1 MQLTQL
7 EIKGFKSFGDKITI
21 NFNEGVTAIV
31 GPNGCGKSNV
41 VDAIRW
47 VLGEQS
53 TRMLRS
59 EKMENI
65 IFNGTKNRKA
75 SNLAEVSLTFD
86 NTKNILPTDFTKV
99 TITRKLYR
107 SGESEYRLND
117 VACRLKDITDLFL
130 DTGIGSDSYSIIE
143 LKMIDE
149 IIANKDNSR
158 RALFE
163 EASGISKYKLRKKQ
177 TFNKLKDTEA
187 DLSRVEDLLFE
198 IEKNLKTLEN
208 QAKKAERY
216 FKLKEQYK
224 NLSILLASF
233 RIIGFRES
241 LSRLEDKEQEHALGN
256 SGISTAIS
264 NLEALLQ
271 QQKLDNLK
279 LEKNL
284 SVQQK
289 ASNDFIAKIRN
300 YESDKKL
307 KNEQLR
313 FLEDKKTRLSDE
325 LEKDKNQL
333 NHVFYNQ
340 KRLNEEHLQESEIL
354 NKLQS
359 SLASQQLEINGLR
372 ENQQKSKAQ
381 LDSYTKEN
389 TDLQNQVYKLEKDI
403 AILNIQKEAL
413 FQEANRN
420 MEDTISKETELNEF
434 NKVINEIGGNLEIKQ
449 KEYNNK
455 KELEDELNRQ
465 IQRSTEKLKELK
477 ETLNQESRKLDSKQN
492 EYNLTKSMVDNL
504 EGFPESIRF
513 LKKNA
518 GWAKQAPLFSDILFC
533 REEYRIAIENYLEP
547 VMNHYVVETQAE
559 AIQAI
564 QLLNDSSR
572 GRANFFI
579 LDALSKKTKSNSEKL
594 SGTNL
599 ISALDIIDTD
609 SKYRPLCEILLNNIY
624 LLETG
629 DEQEIKSAL
638 PEEQFVILSKSG
650 MFSKNRIGMSGG
662 SVGLFEGKRIGRAKN
677 LEKLSKEISSTEAS
691 LTKLKSE
698 IEIEEENLK
707 NQSESSQK
715 DLINF
720 LQIEINKLS
729 NEFTSVKTKQEQ
741 YLAFIENSLN
751 RKQDIEQKISSI
763 SSELLT
769 SEPLLAELKIKKS
782 DKEVQLIQFQQ
793 EYNELTELLSNK
805 SGLFNQENIRF
816 HQQQNKVSSI
826 EKDLEYRESQQKSLE
841 TKIESNT
848 IELEK
853 TNLSIKESLQHA
865 DHSDE
870 DLIAMYAQKEEF
882 EIALRDS
889 EQEFYASRGKITE
902 IEENIS
908 TLRKNK
914 ESADLIS
921 NELKDQKT
929 AIKLELNALKERLS
943 VEFSIDIAELLDDEI
958 NQAQET
964 ENEQDLREKTEKL
977 KKQLD
982 EYGAINPM
990 AMEAYQEMNE
1000 RYTFIQSQKKDL
1012 SEAKA
1017 SLLQTIKEIDDTAK
1031 EKFMEAFTSVRTHF
1045 IEVFRSLFNQEDSCD
1060 LILADPT
1067 NPLESDIDIIARP
1080 KGKRPLSINQLSGGE
1095 KTLTATAILFSLYLL
1110 KPAPFCIFDEVD
1122 APLDDTNIDKFNN
1135 IIREFSDRSQFIIV
1149 SHNKRTIASTDIIYG
1164 VTMAEQGV
1172 SKVVAVDMRE
1182 VA

>member
-1 MQLTQL
+1 
-7 EIKGFKSFGDKITI
+7 
-21 NFNEGVTAIV
+21 
-31 GPNGCGKSNV
+31 
-41 VDAIRW
+41 
-47 VLGEQS
+47 
-53 TRMLRS
+53 
-59 EKMENI
+59 
-65 IFNGTKNRKA
+65 
-75 SNLAEVSLTFD
+75 
-86 NTKNILPTDFTKV
+86 
-99 TITRKLYR
+99 
-107 SGESEYRLND
+107 
-117 VACRLKDITDLFL
+117 
-130 DTGIGSDSYSIIE
+130 
-143 LKMIDE
+143 
-149 IIANKDNSR
+149 
-158 RALFE
+158 
-163 EASGISKYKLRKKQ
+163 
-177 TFNKLKDTEA
+177 
-187 DLSRVEDLLFE
+187 
-198 IEKNLKTLEN
+198 
-208 QAKKAERY
+208 
-216 FKLKEQYK
+216 
-224 NLSILLASF
+224 
-233 RIIGFRES
+233 
-241 LSRLEDKEQEHALGN
+241 
-256 SGISTAIS
+256 
-264 NLEALLQ
+264 
-271 QQKLDNLK
+271 
-279 LEKNL
+279 
-284 SVQQK
+284 
-289 ASNDFIAKIRN
+289 
-300 YESDKKL
+300 
-307 KNEQLR
+307 
-313 FLEDKKTRLSDE
+313 
-325 LEKDKNQL
+325 
-333 NHVFYNQ
+333 
-340 KRLNEEHLQESEIL
+340 
-354 NKLQS
+354 
-359 SLASQQLEINGLR
+359 
-372 ENQQKSKAQ
+372 
-381 LDSYTKEN
+381 
-389 TDLQNQVYKLEKDI
+389 
-403 AILNIQKEAL
+403 
-413 FQEANRN
+413 
-420 MEDTISKETELNEF
+420 
-434 NKVINEIGGNLEIKQ
+434 
-449 KEYNNK
+449 
-455 KELEDELNRQ
+455 
-465 IQRSTEKLKELK
+465 
-477 ETLNQESRKLDSKQN
+477 
-492 EYNLTKSMVDNL
+492 
-504 EGFPESIRF
+504 
-513 LKKNA
+513 
-518 GWAKQAPLFSDILFC
+518 
-533 REEYRIAIENYLEP
+533 
-547 VMNHYVVETQAE
+547 MNHYVVETQAE

-579 LDALSKKTKSNSEKL
+579 LDALNKKTISNSEKL
-594 SGTNL
+594 NGTNL

-609 SKYRPLCEILLNNIY
+609 AKYRPLCEILLNNVY

-691 LTKLKSE
+691 LTKLKAE

-715 DLINF
+715 DFINL

-763 SSELLT
+763 SAELLT
-769 SEPLLAELKIKKS
+769 SEPLLAELKIKKNE
-782 DKEVQLIQFQQ
+782 KEVQLIQFQQ
-793 EYNELTELLSNK
+793 KYNELAELLSNK
-805 SGLFNQENIRF
+805 SGSFNQENIRF

-848 IELEK
+848 SELEK

-889 EQEFYASRGKITE
+889 EQEFYGSRGKITE

-964 ENEQDLREKTEKL
+964 ENEQDLRERTEKL
-977 KKQLD
+977 KRQLD

-1012 SEAKA
+1012 AEAKA

>member
-21 NFNEGVTAIV
+21 NFNDGVTAIV

-65 IFNGTKNRKA
+65 IFNGTKTRKP

-86 NTKNILPTDFTKV
+86 NTRNILPTDFSKV

-117 VACRLKDITDLFL
+117 VQCRLKDITDLFL

-187 DLSRVEDLLFE
+187 DLSRVDDLLFE

-216 FKLKEQYK
+216 YRLKEQYK
-224 NLSILLASF
+224 NFSIALASL
-233 RIIGFRES
+233 RITGFRDA
-241 LSRLEDKEQEHALGN
+241 LTRLEDREQQQLIDNN
-256 SGISTAIS
+256 SIISAIRTQ
-264 NLEALLQ
+264 EALLQ
-271 QQKLDNLK
+271 QQKLDSLN

-289 ASNDFIAKIRN
+289 ATNEFISKIRA

-313 FLEDKKTRLSDE
+313 FLEDKKNRLSDE
-325 LEKDKNQL
+325 LEKDRNQL

-340 KRLNEEHLQESEIL
+340 KRLNEEHLEATEIL
-354 NKLQS
+354 AQQQS
-359 SLASQQLEINGLR
+359 SLAHLHSELEALR
-372 ENQQKSKAQ
+372 AKQQKEKSG
-381 LDSYTKEN
+381 LDMLLQAN
-389 TDLQNQVYKLEKDI
+389 TEIQSEVYQFEKDI
-403 AILNIQKEAL
+403 AILNIQRDALHQESGRNVADTLAKEG
-413 FQEANRN
+413 
-420 MEDTISKETELNEF
+420 ELNEF
-434 NKVINEIGGNLEIKQ
+434 NKVITEIENKFASKQ
-449 KEYNNK
+449 S
-455 KELEDELNRQ
+455 ELKLAREKEDELQLQ
-465 IQRSTEKLKELK
+465 IAGLGETLAHEKEL
-477 ETLNQESRKLDSKQN
+477 LNQESRKLDSKQN
-492 EYNLTKSMVDNL
+492 EYNLTRSLVDNL

-518 GWAKQAPLFSDILFC
+518 AWTKQALLFSDILFC
-533 REEYRIAIENYLEP
+533 KEEYRVAIENYLEP
-547 VMNHYVVETQAE
+547 VMNHYVVESQAE
-559 AIQAI
+559 AVQAI
-564 QLLNDSSR
+564 RLLSEASR

-579 LDALSKKTKSNSEKL
+579 LDAVKSIPQRPSVNTSSTDL
-594 SGTNL
+594 VP
-599 ISALDIIDTD
+599 AMDIIDTE
-609 SKYRPLCEILLNNIY
+609 SKYRPLCEMLLYNVFLIQ
-624 LLETG
+624 TG
-629 DEQEIKSAL
+629 EDEELKSGL
-638 PEEQFVILSKSG
+638 PSEQVVLLSKSG
-650 MFSKNRIGMSGG
+650 MFSKTRTGMAGG

-677 LEKLSKEISSTEAS
+677 LEKLSKEISTSESAINH
-691 LTKLKSE
+691 LKDT
-698 IEIEEENLK
+698 IEEKSLRLNSLK
-707 NQSESSQK
+707 ASSQ
-715 DLINF
+715 IEF
-720 LQIEINKLS
+720 IQQLQFEINRLG
-729 NEFTSVKTKQEQ
+729 NELTSVKTKQEQ
-741 YLAFIENSLN
+741 YLAFIENSQN
-751 RKQDIEQKISSI
+751 RKQDIELKIASI
-763 SSELLT
+763 SNELLASEPHLLELKTSRQIKQNQLAADQQNYNELSELL
-769 SEPLLAELKIKKS
+769 SEKS
-782 DKEVQLIQFQQ
+782 SQ
-793 EYNELTELLSNK
+793 YNL
-805 SGLFNQENIRF
+805 ENIKF
-816 HQQQNKVSSI
+816 HQQQNKVSGI
-826 EKDLEYRESQQKSLE
+826 IKDLEYRESQQQNLEARITANSAELE
-841 TKIESNT
+841 TVQIG
-848 IELEK
+848 ILEAF
-853 TNLSIKESLQHA
+853 QHA
-865 DHSDE
+865 DNSDD
-870 DLIAMYAQKEEF
+870 DLIAMYLQKEEF
-882 EIALRDS
+882 EKAVQEA
-889 EQEFYASRGKITE
+889 EQNYYAARGLITE
-902 IEENIS
+902 SENSIS
-908 TLRKNK
+908 DLRRNK
-914 ESADLIS
+914 DQSDLIS
-921 NELKDQKT
+921 NEIKDKKT
-929 AIKLELNALKERLS
+929 TIKLEINALKERLS
-943 VEFSIDIAELLDDEI
+943 VEFSINIADLLDGTDDVE
-958 NQAQET
+958 AET
-964 ENEQDLREKTEKL
+964 ASEQSLREKTDRI
-977 KKQLD
+977 KQQLN
-982 EYGAINPM
+982 EFGAVNPM
-990 AMEAYQEMNE
+990 AMEAYQEMDQ
-1000 RYTFIQSQKKDL
+1000 RYMFILNQKKDL

-1031 EKFMEAFTSVRTHF
+1031 EKFMEAFIKVRAYF

-1060 LILADPT
+1060 LVLVDPE
-1067 NPLESDIDIIARP
+1067 NPLDSDIDILARP

-1135 IIREFSDRSQFIIV
+1135 IIREFSGQSQFIIV

-1164 VTMAEQGV
+1164 VTMAEPGV
-1172 SKVVAVDMRE
+1172 SRVVAVDIRE

>member
-1 MQLTQL
+1 
-7 EIKGFKSFGDKITI
+7 
-21 NFNEGVTAIV
+21 
-31 GPNGCGKSNV
+31 
-41 VDAIRW
+41 
-47 VLGEQS
+47 
-53 TRMLRS
+53 
-59 EKMENI
+59 
-65 IFNGTKNRKA
+65 
-75 SNLAEVSLTFD
+75 
-86 NTKNILPTDFTKV
+86 
-99 TITRKLYR
+99 
-107 SGESEYRLND
+107 
-117 VACRLKDITDLFL
+117 
-130 DTGIGSDSYSIIE
+130 
-143 LKMIDE
+143 
-149 IIANKDNSR
+149 
-158 RALFE
+158 
-163 EASGISKYKLRKKQ
+163 
-177 TFNKLKDTEA
+177 
-187 DLSRVEDLLFE
+187 
-198 IEKNLKTLEN
+198 
-208 QAKKAERY
+208 
-216 FKLKEQYK
+216 
-224 NLSILLASF
+224 
-233 RIIGFRES
+233 
-241 LSRLEDKEQEHALGN
+241 
-256 SGISTAIS
+256 
-264 NLEALLQ
+264 
-271 QQKLDNLK
+271 
-279 LEKNL
+279 
-284 SVQQK
+284 
-289 ASNDFIAKIRN
+289 
-300 YESDKKL
+300 
-307 KNEQLR
+307 
-313 FLEDKKTRLSDE
+313 
-325 LEKDKNQL
+325 
-333 NHVFYNQ
+333 
-340 KRLNEEHLQESEIL
+340 
-354 NKLQS
+354 
-359 SLASQQLEINGLR
+359 
-372 ENQQKSKAQ
+372 
-381 LDSYTKEN
+381 
-389 TDLQNQVYKLEKDI
+389 
-403 AILNIQKEAL
+403 
-413 FQEANRN
+413 
-420 MEDTISKETELNEF
+420 
-434 NKVINEIGGNLEIKQ
+434 
-449 KEYNNK
+449 
-455 KELEDELNRQ
+455 
-465 IQRSTEKLKELK
+465 
-477 ETLNQESRKLDSKQN
+477 
-492 EYNLTKSMVDNL
+492 
-504 EGFPESIRF
+504 
-513 LKKNA
+513 
-518 GWAKQAPLFSDILFC
+518 
-533 REEYRIAIENYLEP
+533 
-547 VMNHYVVETQAE
+547 
-559 AIQAI
+559 
-564 QLLNDSSR
+564 
-572 GRANFFI
+572 
-579 LDALSKKTKSNSEKL
+579 
-594 SGTNL
+594 
-599 ISALDIIDTD
+599 
-609 SKYRPLCEILLNNIY
+609 
-624 LLETG
+624 
-629 DEQEIKSAL
+629 
-638 PEEQFVILSKSG
+638 
-650 MFSKNRIGMSGG
+650 
-662 SVGLFEGKRIGRAKN
+662 
-677 LEKLSKEISSTEAS
+677 
-691 LTKLKSE
+691 
-698 IEIEEENLK
+698 
-707 NQSESSQK
+707 
-715 DLINF
+715 
-720 LQIEINKLS
+720 
-729 NEFTSVKTKQEQ
+729 
-741 YLAFIENSLN
+741 
-751 RKQDIEQKISSI
+751 
-763 SSELLT
+763 
-769 SEPLLAELKIKKS
+769 LAELKIKKS

-1067 NPLESDIDIIARP
+1067 NPLESDIEIIARP

-1172 SKVVAVDMRE
+1172 SRVVAVDMRE